1 MNEDQLEEMLSA
13 YNKNR
18 DPKIEAEILE
28 LARKR
33 PTLLILPFGNS
44 YLYQIGAEL
53 IVKLGYNVLKENL
66 DDLMVWYQDINWPG
80 VHIITDFLLTLPKN
94 SLIHLIEKT
103 IHRAKDDT
111 MWLFGLGSLICEADL
126 VSHFMSNAQ
135 TKELLLKGEFF

>member
-1 MNEDQLEEMLSA
+1 MQKGDAMRMTEDQLEEMLGA

-18 DPKIEAEILE
+18 DPKIEEEILE
-28 LARKR
+28 LAKKR

-44 YLYQIGAEL
+44 DLYQIGAEL
-53 IVKLGYNVLKENL
+53 IVKLGYDVLKENL

-103 IHRAKDDT
+103 IHRAHVPT
-111 MWLFGLGSLICEADL
+111 I
-126 VSHFMSNAQ
+126 
-135 TKELLLKGEFF
+135 LLPIF

>member
-126 VSHFMSNAQ
+126 VSHFMSNAH